1 MANAREI
8 RNRIRSIEDTKKITS
23 AMYMIS
29 TTKLRKTRRDLEQ
42 TRPYFDN
49 LKREMSLI
57 FDRVP
62 DLYHRYV
69 QRDDRDK
76 TTDLRIGCLVVTS
89 DRGLAGAYNHNIL
102 KLVSDYLTA
111 QQYLQRRVQMELY
124 VAGEYGRQYLLKREA
139 NVDPNFLFSARD
151 PNMGRARD
159 ISTYHFERFDDGR
172 IDEIHIIYADMHRAG
187 STEVIEHQLLPIDP
201 DFFTGDIEDE
211 MTGEE
216 KEFFPSVESVLE
228 ALVPSYVTGYVYSAL
243 VDSFCSEQSA
253 RMMAMDAAG
262 RNADEMLEKL
272 SMQYN
277 RVRQAA
283 ITQEITEV
291 AAGAKAQKRKK
302 SMSKGAM
309 V

>member
-8 RNRIRSIEDTKKITS
+8 RNRIKSIEDTKKITS

-62 DLYHRYV
+62 ELHHRYV

-76 TTDLRIGCLVVTS
+76 TTDINIGCLVVTS

-102 KLVSDYLTA
+102 KLVGDYLTA
-111 QQYLQRRVQMELY
+111 QQYLARNVKMTLY
-124 VAGEYGRQYLLKREA
+124 VAGEYGRQYLMKRGA
-139 NVDPNFLFSARD
+139 NVDPEFLFSARD

-159 ISTYHFERFDDGR
+159 ICSYLLKRFDEGE
-172 IDEIHIIYADMHRAG
+172 IDEIHIIYTDMHRAG

-201 DFFTGDIEDE
+201 DFFTGNLEDE

-262 RNADEMLEKL
+262 RNADEMLDKL

-291 AAGAKAQKRKK
+291 AAGAKGLRDKARG
-302 SMSKGAM
+302 SAE
-309 V
+309 